1 MNLWRVG
8 PGEEEDRR
16 GKRAGARTG
25 ARGKKRSRAS
35 ALPTTVLVVFAVSL
49 AGCVVGPDYRR
60 PEASAPAAWREA
72 PAVNAPLSDAW
83 WTLFRDEEL
92 DRHVA
97 ATLAANQD
105 LAAALARYDRSRALL
120 GVARAD
126 EFPDVSLDPAYAR
139 ARTSGSVANRLP
151 ELETTLW
158 RVPVDVAYEVDLW
171 GRVRRSVE
179 AAGAEVEGNADTIA
193 ALRLSLAATTASTYI
208 SLRSSDRD
216 IDVLAR
222 TVSLRDDALRLAER
236 RAHAGVV
243 GDLDVLRARADLT
256 QTRADLADAH
266 RRRDNLE
273 HALAVLEGRNAPDF
287 TVAVRAWTPVLPEVP
302 AGLPSTLLERRP
314 DVAADERA
322 LAAASARIGVA
333 RAAFFP
339 QVRLTAAGGI
349 ASDGLGDLASADSRA
364 WSIGPAIHLPIFDGG
379 RNRSNLQAADA
390 SYRGALANWRQGGI
404 VAFREVQDALTDTRW
419 LRERGDA
426 LAATVDAATAAA
438 KVSRSRYDRGLA
450 GYFEVVDSERQALA
464 SRRAAIQNDQ
474 QRLLAAVTLIKAL
487 GGGWSEGEAVPRQP
501 VAGAGVSQ

>member
-1 MNLWRVG
+1 MRKG
-8 PGEEEDRR
+8 P
-16 GKRAGARTG
+16 
-25 ARGKKRSRAS
+25 
-35 ALPTTVLVVFAVSL
+35 LPTVTFLLVASL

-60 PEASAPAAWREA
+60 PDVPAPAAWR
-72 PAVNAPLSDAW
+72 DAAAATSSVPDTW
-83 WTLFRDEEL
+83 WTLFADEEL
-92 DRHVA
+92 GRHVE

-139 ARTSGSVANRLP
+139 ARTSGTVSNRLP

-179 AAGAEVEGNADTIA
+179 AAGADVEGNADTVA
-193 ALRLSLAATTASTYI
+193 ALRLSLAAAAASTYL
-208 SLRSSDRD
+208 SLRSTDRD

-222 TVSLRDDALRLAER
+222 TVSLREDARDLAER
-236 RAHAGVV
+236 RVHAGVG

-273 HALAVLEGRNAPDF
+273 HALAVLEARNAPDF
-287 TVAVRAWTPVLPEVP
+287 GVAVRAWTPVVPDVP
-302 AGLPSTLLERRP
+302 AGLPSSLLERRP

-339 QVRLTAAGGI
+339 QVRLTASGGL
-349 ASDGLGDLASADSRA
+349 ASDSLGDLSSGDSKT
-364 WSIGPAIHLPIFDGG
+364 WSIGPVVRLPIFEGG
-379 RNRSNLQAADA
+379 RNRSNLQAAEA
-390 SYRGALANWRQGGI
+390 GYRGALATWRQGGI

-419 LRERGDA
+419 LRERGEA
-426 LAATVDAATAAA
+426 LTATVDAATAAA

-474 QRLLAAVTLIKAL
+474 QRLLAAVSLIKAL
-487 GGGWSEGEAVPRQP
+487 GGGWSVGEAVPRQP
-501 VAGAGVSQ
+501 LAASGEAR